1 MSAEH
6 SPRTFLVIDDD
17 QVLCDAIKDYFSS
30 KTIEVLASHTGT
42 EGLAI
47 CSQRKVDVVLL
58 DQKLPDVEGHTLCPS
73 ILKHN
78 DQTKIIFITAYPSF
92 GGAVKAI
99 KLGAYDYLSKPF
111 ELEELHLT
119 IEKAFRTIDLE
130 MVEQFQEYRSEKE
143 SEEAVIIGGDGG
155 FSEIVKLV
163 DLAASTDA
171 PVLVTGET
179 GTGKDLVAR
188 TIHYKSPFGD
198 LLSSR

>member
-155 FSEIVKLV
+155 FLRS
-163 DLAASTDA
+163 
-171 PVLVTGET
+171 
-179 GTGKDLVAR
+179 
-188 TIHYKSPFGD
+188 
-198 LLSSR
+198 